1 MYGWIDGCMAEDVWM
16 YDDGCMYEDVCMVG
30 MIEACMA
37 ERMVVWTDGCM
48 AGCGMVYVCMDEDE
62 WTDVLVD
69 VCMIVDVY
77 IDGCMYG

>member
-1 MYGWIDGCMAEDVWM
+1 M